1 MGPYSLS
8 PSLDLVDRPE
18 SWNKEYGMLFIDNP
32 VGAGFSYPDAQDGGP
47 RGYCT
52 NTKQCVADNL
62 YGLIQG
68 FYKIFPDQLKVPLF
82 ITGESYGGH
91 CKCSNSA
98 NVEKNFN
105 ATANL

>member
-1 MGPYSLS
+1 
-8 PSLDLVDRPE
+8 
-18 SWNKEYGMLFIDNP
+18 MLFIDNP
-32 VGAGFSYPDAQDGGP
+32 VGAGFSYPDAHDGGP

-91 CKCSNSA
+91 CKYSNFAKAS
-98 NVEKNFN
+98 EMFH
-105 ATANL
+105 ATATL